1 MKKGLK
7 RADELEL
14 MFNRGGFT
22 LKGITFTGGDPT
34 SSLSTDDSSV
44 NVPGMKWFPNKDLLA
59 LDMGE
64 LNFAKKQRGKK
75 PVRHQ
80 NIIPSKLTRRNC
92 VSKVDEIF
100 DLTGKITLI
109 TAAMKMDWDTL
120 VKRGLR

>member
-1 MKKGLK
+1 ML
-7 RADELEL
+7 
-14 MFNRGGFT
+14 NRDSFT
-22 LKGITFTGGDPT
+22 LKGTPFTGGDSP
-34 SSLSTDDSSV
+34 SALSTDGSSV
-44 NVPGMKWFPNKDLLA
+44 NVAGMKWFPNKDLLA

-92 VSKVDEIF
+92 VSKVAEIF